1 MNLLILLE
9 MKGMMRMRSK
19 RMLNVVALKNY
30 IHVGQQEEI
39 DGGHGPSS
47 CLMAHGSHGSWAGL
61 LKFGARRC
69 RPKELELGAK

>member
-1 MNLLILLE
+1 MNFLILLE

-47 CLMAHGSHGSWAGL
+47 CLMAHGSWPGL
-61 LKFGARRC
+61 LKFGARRS
-69 RPKELELGAK
+69 RPKTLEIGAK